1 MAASP
6 ARAAAFAI
14 LLRVERESSY
24 AVELLH
30 SDLLDGLSALD
41 CNLTTDIVMGVLR
54 WRSLLDASIGGF
66 VPVALR
72 KLDLEVLTALR
83 IGCYQLAFLG
93 RIPGHAI
100 VNESVEL
107 VKLARK
113 RSASGMVNAV
123 LHKLANARL
132 NNARFGLVNS
142 GEGLADVYAH
152 PQWLVEKW
160 VQQFG
165 FDQAEHICR
174 YGQKVPITALRLTSP
189 GDEDELRKSGV
200 ELVPGALMKSA
211 RLVLHGDLASTEIF
225 RSGRVAVQ
233 DEGSQLIA
241 ALVSSGKLI
250 LDCCAAPGSKT
261 AALSSAWPQAQIIAT
276 DIHPHRARLLR
287 KLVPNSNVQVIT
299 ADAMNLPFAST
310 FDRVLA
316 DVPCSGTGTLARN
329 PEIKWRL
336 QPEDIVD
343 LQGRQI
349 AILNASLNHVE
360 KSGRL
365 VYATCSLEKEENEHV
380 VTACLQSHPEFTI
393 VPAQEELL
401 KLRESGELVWAHVDQ
416 LVSGPFLRTLPGIHP
431 CDGFFAAVLERTVRY

>member
-14 LLRVERESSY
+14 LLRVERESAY

-30 SDLLDGLSALD
+30 SSLLDDLSTVD
-41 CNLTTDIVMGVLR
+41 RNLAMDIVMGVLR
-54 WRSLLDASIGGF
+54 WRSLLDASIAGF

-83 IGCYQLAFLG
+83 MGWYQLAFLN

-100 VNESVEL
+100 VHESVEL

-113 RSASGMVNAV
+113 RSATGLVNAV
-123 LHKLANARL
+123 LRKLEGKRP
-132 NNARFGLVNS
+132 GLMAS
-142 GEGLADVYAH
+142 GKGLADVYAH
-152 PQWLVEKW
+152 PQWLIERW

-165 FDQAEHICR
+165 FDQAEKICR
-174 YGQKVPITALRLTSP
+174 YGQQVPVTALRLTSP

-200 ELVPGALMKSA
+200 ELAPGALMKNA
-211 RLVLHGDLASTEIF
+211 RIAVHGDATSTEVF
-225 RSGRVAVQ
+225 RSGRVAIQ

-241 ALVSSGKLI
+241 SLVGDGKRI

-261 AALSSAWPQAQIIAT
+261 AAMAGASPEAEIIAT

-287 KLVPNSNVQVIT
+287 RMVPNGNVQVIT
-299 ADAMNLPFAST
+299 ADALNLPFVSS

-336 QPEDIVD
+336 RPEDILD
-343 LQGRQI
+343 LQGRQG
-349 AILNASLNHVE
+349 AILKAALKHV
-360 KSGRL
+360 KKGGRL
-365 VYATCSLEKEENEHV
+365 IYSTCSLEREENEQV
-380 VTACLQSHPEFTI
+380 VETSLQSHPEFRV
-393 VPAQEELL
+393 VPVREELL
-401 KLRESGELVWAHVDQ
+401 KLKEPSLIWPDVDH
-416 LVSGPFLRTLPGIHP
+416 LVSGNFLRTLPGVHP
-431 CDGFFAAVLERTVRY
+431 CDGFFAAILERIT